1 MMEIL
6 SKNYNNRNSNVALFE
21 IAREYIP
28 TTPDELPIEKN
39 VLVAGVYGD
48 DADFFILKGA
58 VERVLEKTCVKNW
71 DIYASENEFGY
82 HPGRCA
88 VLEINGKRLGV
99 MGEIHPDAAKNYD
112 IDTKVYCFTLDVDL
126 MFENAQ
132 LEKTFIPLPKYPA
145 VSRDLAVICDED
157 IPVLTL
163 EKEIAK
169 AAGKLLEE
177 VKLFDVYQGKQIE
190 AGKKSVAFNIVMR
203 SAEATLTEEQIN
215 SVMKK
220 SIEALASIGATLR

>member
-1 MMEIL
+1 M
-6 SKNYNNRNSNVALFE
+6 
-21 IAREYIP
+21 
-28 TTPDELPIEKN
+28 
-39 VLVAGVYGD
+39 
-48 DADFFILKGA
+48 
-58 VERVLEKTCVKNW
+58 RVLEKTGVKNW
-71 DIYASENEFGY
+71 DVYASENEFGY

-145 VSRDLAVICDED
+145 VSRDLAVICDEN

-163 EKEIAK
+163 EKAIAK

-177 VKLFDVYQGKQIE
+177 GKLFDVYQGKQIE

-203 SAEATLTEEQIN
+203 SSEATLTEEQIN

-220 SIEALASIGATLR
+220 SIDALSEIGAELR

>member
-1 MMEIL
+1 
-6 SKNYNNRNSNVALFE
+6 
-21 IAREYIP
+21 
-28 TTPDELPIEKN
+28 
-39 VLVAGVYGD
+39 
-48 DADFFILKGA
+48 
-58 VERVLEKTCVKNW
+58 
-71 DIYASENEFGY
+71 
-82 HPGRCA
+82 
-88 VLEINGKRLGV
+88 

-203 SAEATLTEEQIN
+203 SSEATLTEEQIN